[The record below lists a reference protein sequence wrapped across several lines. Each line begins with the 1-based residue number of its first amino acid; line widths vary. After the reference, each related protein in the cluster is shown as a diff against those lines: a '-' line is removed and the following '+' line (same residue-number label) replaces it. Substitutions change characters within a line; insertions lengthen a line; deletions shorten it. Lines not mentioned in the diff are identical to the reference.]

1 MKKVKQ
7 EILKLLSPSIKCLIK
22 DVGIDYSKL
31 TEIRLRI
38 NEPLIFV
45 FEDGEYFLCEKRNF
59 TINRKIAYRV
69 NAEDIRYAL
78 EMISEYSLYAYEDEV
93 RQGFITICGG
103 HRVGLMGQA
112 VMDNK
117 SIKSVKHISFINIRI
132 AHQIKGCANEVLPFV
147 YDDDRVLHTLIIS
160 PPGGGKTTLLRDMVR
175 CISDGNAFCKG
186 MNVGV
191 VDERSEIAAC
201 YMGVPQNDV
210 GIRTDI
216 LDACPKAEGMLM
228 MLRSMNPKV
237 IAVDEIGGRE
247 DIDVI
252 SYIINCGCSIL
263 ATVHGYSIDDIRTR
277 PVLRKLVEEK
287 AFERYIVLD
296 GRYGLRKSSTKNEER
311 YNLVRNVDK
320 ADFKN
325 GIGRVRNIFDER
337 GNELLI
343 KSYLHAN

>member
-1 MKKVKQ
+1 
-7 EILKLLSPSIKCLIK
+7 
-22 DVGIDYSKL
+22 
-31 TEIRLRI
+31 
-38 NEPLIFV
+38 
-45 FEDGEYFLCEKRNF
+45 
-59 TINRKIAYRV
+59 
-69 NAEDIRYAL
+69 
-78 EMISEYSLYAYEDEV
+78 MISEYSLYAYEDEV